1 MRPVAL
7 VALLPLAAFAQP
19 STPEPAAPPATPV
32 AAASPALARASSW
45 SLGAGVGVGTPG
57 LAASPVYLSS
67 TLGGLYAPTVPA
79 AVASLE
85 RRLSARSWLVL
96 GVNGTYDREPQ
107 DLTPQDT
114 GVTKGDF
121 WSLAVSAGVRHVVTP
136 PGAPVDVSFD
146 LVANVGATRWK
157 GDANVYNYGGGPT
170 IAEASFDESGWR
182 AGATFGVAVDREL
195 TGPLSLR
202 VATPIVGAWYT
213 RTRTETST
221 QPTLDGDEVSAGL
234 ALAPRL
240 ELRLAF

>member
-1 MRPVAL
+1 MRPVVLA
-7 VALLPLAAFAQP
+7 ALLPVAAFAQP
-19 STPEPAAPPATPV
+19 STPEPPAAAPAATAAPAR
-32 AAASPALARASSW
+32 PASW
-45 SLGAGVGVGTPG
+45 SLGAGVGFQTFGLGTPVP
-57 LAASPVYLSS
+57 SYLSS
-67 TLGGLYAPTVPA
+67 TIGGLYLSPPAVPG

-96 GVNGTYDREPQ
+96 GVNGTYDRERQ

-136 PGAPVDVSFD
+136 AGAPVDVSLD
-146 LVANVGATRWK
+146 LVANAGATRWK

-170 IAEASFDESGWR
+170 IVEASFDESGWR
-182 AGATFGVAVDREL
+182 AGATFGVAVDRAL

-202 VATPIVGAWYT
+202 VATPLVGAWYT
-213 RTRTETST
+213 RTKTKTST
-221 QPTLDGDEVSAGL
+221 QPTLDGDETSVGL
-234 ALAPRL
+234 ALAPTL